1 MPTTP
6 VIKGDNTIVWGSDGV
21 YSSGIITSGRKRRSA
36 QKTQI
41 ADNNG
46 FTVTVIYF
54 DHNNQC
60 EFEAV
65 VQTAVPS
72 LEIGDQIEIG
82 GVTGALIDDIETMWE
97 NTREKK
103 YRVVATAY
111 DGLTLS

>member
-6 VIKGDNTIVWGSDGV
+6 TIKGDNTIVWGSDGV
-21 YSSGIITSGRKRRSA
+21 YSSGIIVSGRKRRSA
-36 QKTQI
+36 QKVLI
-41 ADNNG
+41 KDNNG
-46 FTVTVIYF
+46 FTVAVIYF

-65 VQTAVPS
+65 VQTAVPT

-82 GVTGALIDDIETMWE
+82 GVAACLIDDIETMWE
-97 NTREKK
+97 NEREKK

-111 DGLTLS
+111 DGLSLS

>member
-6 VIKGDNTIVWGSDGV
+6 TIKGDNTIVWGSDNV
-21 YSSGIITSGRKRRSA
+21 YASGIIVSGRKLRSA
-36 QKTQI
+36 QKAQI

-46 FTVTVIYF
+46 FTVAVIYY
-54 DHNNQC
+54 DHNDQC

-72 LEIGDQIEIG
+72 LAIGDQISIG
-82 GVTGALIDDIETMWE
+82 GVTTALIDDIEEMWE

-103 YRVVATAY
+103 YRIRATAY
-111 DGLTLS
+111 DGVSLA